1 MTLEFDEFM
10 NYCSGS
16 SDLEPRALRSLAR
29 PYNLAWGDEFVEF
42 YTGTLELLGSVFRTS
57 NEVLPITAT
66 IRGAW
71 DAAICSVVEPGDK
84 VLIPTNGGYW
94 HNFAIELVK
103 TYGGVP
109 VVAMGEAR
117 RPITPETVE
126 QALAGEADI
135 KAAML
140 IHVETDGGIVNPH
153 LSEIGTVLRERS
165 DALYI
170 VDAATSLAADDV
182 NVDEWG
188 ADICFSGSHKG
199 LASPAG
205 LAFLAISERAWDVIR
220 ARKRPTQ
227 SWYTSLL
234 TWKEV
239 DILNCAPGKI
249 SFSFPVPLLRAVRSR
264 LDYIVEKGLDNVI
277 AEHEIAARAFRNGVL
292 AMGLEIVAD
301 CVTSKESDPS
311 RPVCRAG
318 CRSFCANAMSFV
330 RFPPN
335 VRPVD
340 FEQIMARRYGLVT
353 ISMPYNQDGFIVGT
367 INPYQVHP
375 RNILACLSAIG
386 LSMKKLGVQVDLS
399 GLEVADSVL
408 SERADV
414 GTVVTALD

>member
-1 MTLEFDEFM
+1 VSLEFDEYM

-16 SDLEPRALRSLAR
+16 SDLEARTLRALTK
-29 PYNLAWGDEFVEF
+29 PYNLAWGDDFVEF
-42 YTGTLELLGSVFRTS
+42 YAGTLELLGRVFRTT
-57 NEVLPITAT
+57 NEVLPIAAT

-84 VLIPTNGGYW
+84 VLIPSNGGYW
-94 HNFAIELVK
+94 HNFAIDIVE
-103 TYGGVP
+103 TYGGIPIVP
-109 VVAMGEAR
+109 EGEPY
-117 RPITPETVE
+117 RPVTHELVE
-126 QALAGEADI
+126 QALARAPDV

-153 LSEIGTVLRERS
+153 LEEIGTVLRERS

-182 NVDEWG
+182 NVDAWG

-220 ARKRPTQ
+220 TRATPIQ

-249 SFSFPVPLLRAVRSR
+249 SFSFPVPLFRAVRSR
-264 LDYIVEKGLDNVI
+264 LDYIVEKGLENVI
-277 AEHEIAARAFRNGVL
+277 AEHEIAARALRSGVL
-292 AMGLEIVAD
+292 AMGLELVAD
-301 CVTSKESDPS
+301 CVASGEAASNGA
-311 RPVCRAG
+311 VCRNG
-318 CRSFCANAMSFV
+318 CRSFCANSMSFV

-335 VRPVD
+335 VQPAD
-340 FEQIMARRYGLVT
+340 FERLMARRYGLVT

-367 INPYQVHP
+367 INAYQVHP
-375 RNILACLSAIG
+375 RNLLACLGAIG
-386 LSMKKLGVQVDLS
+386 LSMKQLGVPVDLS

-414 GTVVTALD
+414 GTVVTAFD